1 MKTVLL
7 IWFCITTAMAYG
19 QGGNSY
25 VQKGNEAYRK
35 NDYKVAAEL
44 YQKALDKEPGNTA
57 ARFNLANAL
66 LRQKNAEGAGK
77 EYDKVLGTAG
87 DTSIKAK
94 AFYNKGLAQI
104 NQQNLEDAIN
114 NFKRALNL
122 APDDNDVRENLQKA
136 LNEKRQKQ
144 QQQQQQQNK
153 QQPKK
158 DQPKPKPNEKPL
170 NKQMMEQKF
179 NELRNQEKQLQKQ
192 LQRKPTESQPGKDW

>member
-1 MKTVLL
+1 MIWTCFITVL
-7 IWFCITTAMAYG
+7 AHS
-19 QGGNSY
+19 QDGNSY

-35 NDYKVAAEL
+35 SDYKTAVED
-44 YQKALDKEPGNTA
+44 YQKALDKEPGNSA
-57 ARFNLANAL
+57 AKFNLANAL
-66 LRQKNAEGAGK
+66 LRQKDAEGASK
-77 EYDKVLGTAG
+77 QYDAVLGTAK
-87 DTSIKAK
+87 DTLLKAK
-94 AFYNKGLAQI
+94 AFYNKGLALI
-104 NQQNLEDAIN
+104 NQQNLDAAIDA
-114 NFKRALNL
+114 FKQALNL
-122 APDDNDVRENLQKA
+122 APDDNDIRENLQKA

-192 LQRKPTESQPGKDW
+192 LQRKPQEAQPEKDW